1 MKMTKKLLALVGG
14 MAILTSAFV
23 FTGCSEDEDENDML
37 DGYSISLTNDNTLTA
52 NGKPVSKDNPA
63 IGYARSWNVT
73 KTKHLSADAV
83 MTIDRVTK
91 DAKGNVTTTSG
102 GNNAAY
108 IFGLKGSGSAADP
121 YSFYLLGFRLSK
133 TTPQYFISYYTGVQ
147 SSYCNSDENDFDVD
161 DASNTAYEYTA
172 VTAWQPM
179 PANSYDL
186 TESALKVY
194 IDLSAIYGTSDTEVT
209 EDNYSVAKAAGINGY
224 KVTLKPSKNATGVS
238 KTLKKSSFTAQT
250 YTKKTAPA
258 LSEFSVD
265 QAYLGFYAMVSYD
278 KDTQTAKTLVANLE
292 FDNDSIVRSAAYGPT
307 DDFGKV
313 IDVEGEVLKN
323 F

>member
-14 MAILTSAFV
+14 VAILASAFV
-23 FTGCSEDEDENDML
+23 FTGCKDEDENDML

-52 NGKPVSKDNPA
+52 NGKPVSEDNPA
-63 IGYARSWNVT
+63 IRFARSWNVT

-91 DAKGNVTTTSG
+91 DAKGNTTTTTG

-108 IFGLKGSGSAADP
+108 IFGLKGSGSAEAP
-121 YSFYLLGFRLSK
+121 YSFYLLGFRLLEN
-133 TTPQYFISYYTGVQ
+133 TPQYFISYYTGVQ
-147 SSYCNSDENDFDVD
+147 SSYCNSDEDDFDVD
-161 DASNTAYEYTA
+161 VASNTAYEYTA
-172 VTAWQPM
+172 VKAWQPM

-209 EDNYSVAKAAGINGY
+209 EDNYSVAKAEGIKGY

-238 KTLKKSSFTAQT
+238 KTLKSSNFTAQT
-250 YTKKTAPA
+250 YNNKKAAST
-258 LSEFSVD
+258 LSDFIVE
-265 QAYLGFYAMVSYD
+265 QAYLGFYAMVSY
-278 KDTQTAKTLVANLE
+278 TSTAKTLVANLE

-307 DDFGKV
+307 DDFGKE
-313 IDVEGEVLKN
+313 IDIEGEVLKN